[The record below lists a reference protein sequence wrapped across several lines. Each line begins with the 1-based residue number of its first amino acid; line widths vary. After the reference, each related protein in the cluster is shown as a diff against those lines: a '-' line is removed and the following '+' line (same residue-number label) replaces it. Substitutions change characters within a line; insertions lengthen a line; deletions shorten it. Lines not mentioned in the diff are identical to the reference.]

1 MEKIINKDSKL
12 QLIRAYLEHKITPEE
27 IEKKYAVNRIT
38 IEDWINKF
46 FNEASRFFENENF
59 AGDIDCKLRTMN
71 ETLREKEK
79 IISCLERDNYELK
92 KIIYTFEDE
101 GD

>member
-46 FNEASRFFENENF
+46 FNEASRFLF
-59 AGDIDCKLRTMN
+59 I
-71 ETLREKEK
+71 
-79 IISCLERDNYELK
+79 
-92 KIIYTFEDE
+92 
-101 GD
+101 